1 MSSSSITPALWSSA
15 LGNSADTV
23 TIKDSSDTS
32 TETLT
37 WNDIFTKLTSTSIT
51 DGGLPPTREEFNAL
65 IKTLSDNIYYLQQG
79 GVYEWSGD
87 NQYQPGDIVRY
98 SNTTYLCVKAPT
110 VTSNTPNPSDATN
123 YWSPLATDSGLDEL
137 TTRAEAALAAMEER
151 LKTVEDTEVTLNTDQ
166 TITGKKTFTSGITYD
181 SSANALG
188 SDTVENI
195 LVGNFTNAGKHTG
208 SIPLISRIGND
219 DADTI
224 YNTTVTFGSGSG
236 ATVIGAG
243 ENTHGFAK
251 YHATEVA
258 NNDGDLYFTAD
269 YATHFYNY
277 LQPKNDGEEGTNTLD
292 ITYQNITAKV
302 PTYAPT
308 ASNSSND
315 TQVATTNWVKKY
327 ALGMTNS
334 EAIQADH
341 NMIFRGENLLGTG
354 HFASMDDLYAAI
366 KSGNFTDIYVGD
378 YIDRSFT
385 YNSSTS
391 TIRFRVAGINSYL
404 HRGSTE
410 QTNNHLVLLPDTALC
425 NSYMNST
432 NTTAGGYQGSYM
444 FTTLEPALVN
454 ALGGSSGTPFY
465 GHILSQYYWL
475 SNAVNTT
482 VASSACPA
490 WGSTSGATS
499 GASWVSRT
507 LTLLSECEVYGG
519 KIWASSAQDVE
530 CWPVQLPLFRLRPQF
545 TCGGYN
551 TSGSFVRYWWWLRS
565 VSSGTRFCYS
575 GGYGEASGYTASN
588 SGGVRPAL
596 LIG

>member
-79 GVYEWSGD
+79 GVYEWGGD

-123 YWSPLATDSGLDEL
+123 YWSPLATDAGLDEL
-137 TTRAEAALAAMEER
+137 TTRAEAALTAMEER

-181 SSANALG
+181 STSTSLG
-188 SDTVENI
+188 SDKVETI
-195 LVGNFTNAGKHTG
+195 LSGSFKNGSDQTISNLQLISHTG
-208 SIPLISRIGND
+208 ND
-219 DADTI
+219 NSSNY
-224 YNTTVTFGSGSG
+224 YNTTISFGSGNG
-236 ATVIGAG
+236 NTIVGAG
-243 ENTHGFAK
+243 ESTHNFAVK
-251 YHATEVA
+251 QGKVDEDGNLYLTADYDTNFWNGLGT
-258 NNDGDLYFTAD
+258 NNDGS
-269 YATHFYNY
+269 
-277 LQPKNDGEEGTNTLD
+277 GGTNTM
-292 ITYQNITAKV
+292 TVSSSKITAKV

-404 HRGSTE
+404 HHGSTE

-425 NSYMNST
+425 NSCMNST

-465 GHILSQYYWL
+465 GHILSQYYRL
-475 SNAVNTT
+475 SDAVNTT
-482 VASSACPA
+482 VASSAYPA

-519 KIWASSAQDVE
+519 EIWASSAQDVE

-565 VSSGTRFCYS
+565 VSSSAYFCYS
-575 GGYGEASGYTASN
+575 GGDGTAGSRAASHSY
-588 SGGVRPAL
+588 GVRPAL